1 MFCINDCNSDD
12 IKRLKG
18 GSIHELFVFSH
29 RNRGDLHM
37 SKRKNIKFFI
47 AITLIVLNFILF
59 FNETS
64 ISSSTWNIIYAALL
78 TVGIYLVYDDK
89 LEDFEAR
96 IKRLEKN
103 LDTKIFYDSVHD
115 QYTYY
120 LLGDVYKRGM
130 FLEMIK
136 FSCDISTRKAE
147 KIVKHFEKESRG
159 SLK

>member
-1 MFCINDCNSDD
+1 
-12 IKRLKG
+12 
-18 GSIHELFVFSH
+18 
-29 RNRGDLHM
+29 M
-37 SKRKNIKFFI
+37 SKRRKIKLLI
-47 AITLIVLNFILF
+47 GTMLIVLNFVLF
-59 FNETS
+59 FNLTYF
-64 ISSSTWNIIYAALL
+64 SSLTMNIIFAAIFTITFHL
-78 TVGIYLVYDDK
+78 IYDDK

-103 LDTKIFYDSVHD
+103 FNTKIFYDSVHD